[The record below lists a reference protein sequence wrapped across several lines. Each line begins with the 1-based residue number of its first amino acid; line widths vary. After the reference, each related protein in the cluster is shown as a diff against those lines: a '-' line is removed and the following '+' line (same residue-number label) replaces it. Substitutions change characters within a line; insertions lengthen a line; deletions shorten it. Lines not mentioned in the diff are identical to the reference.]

1 MKTISIKRLAEI
13 LEITEEKIIS
23 DINKR
28 YLTPYYPSEVGA
40 YCEVEMDGYYRRY
53 VETKGDLSG
62 LTRLINRRGQIA
74 FVMNKIQVFKY
85 QDDEYSV
92 YTSYE
97 PNGRRRIFRNKSDK
111 IARRQA
117 YIYTFNNK
125 QHCVRQSLSFAGTA
139 QKVCHTKYELLYL
152 LQLVPDIPSNKFL
165 IKKLEE
171 AYKRS
176 EHSGRN
182 FRRKKKNEQ
191 ENEN

>member
-40 YCEVEMDGYYRRY
+40 YCEVE
-53 VETKGDLSG
+53 
-62 LTRLINRRGQIA
+62 IA